1 MRAEMRRIH
10 NTLGATTIYVTH
22 DQEEALSLADRI
34 VVMRD
39 GAVRQVGSPED
50 LFARP
55 DHLDVADFMGF
66 RNRLEGEVLSVD
78 GDLAEIAVGDAR
90 LRGDRKS
97 TRLNSSH

>member
-1 MRAEMRRIH
+1 MDEPLSNLDAKLRLDMRAEMRRIH

-55 DHLDVADFMGF
+55 DHLDVADFLGF

-78 GDLAEIAVGDAR
+78 EIGRAHV
-90 LRGDRKS
+90 
-97 TRLNSSH
+97 

>member
-1 MRAEMRRIH
+1 MVLMDEPLSNLDAKLRLDMRAEMRRIH

-39 GAVRQVGSPED
+39 GAVRPVGSPED

-55 DHLDVADFMGF
+55 DHLAVAAF
-66 RNRLEGEVLSVD
+66 
-78 GDLAEIAVGDAR
+78 I
-90 LRGDRKS
+90 DRKRAVEGKRVSGREDRGCS
-97 TRLNSSH
+97 T